1 MTTPKTALLPYI
13 ISLPV
18 KFYPDFSPFQISV
31 MNQFIHINRYQICL
45 DPTISLSVLYSGL
58 FARNNRISNASFP
71 NRFNPSVKH
80 FNFELII
87 HNPCHNSTTSRIKIN
102 NPVCLGILPVN
113 SYAPEPMIPFFFQ
126 EIQALFARS
135 YFIVQYI
142 ALLLFFLIL
151 LYNFLYYIP
160 FIVHIIFYTTI
171 YCTLSRFSQTVILC
185 FT

>member
-113 SYAPEPMIPFFFQ
+113 SYWTATLVTPSLGAFGVGL
-126 EIQALFARS
+126 QAEGFPCKDRNTREACVARCRLVS
-135 YFIVQYI
+135 AIKPSV
-142 ALLLFFLIL
+142 
-151 LYNFLYYIP
+151 
-160 FIVHIIFYTTI
+160 
-171 YCTLSRFSQTVILC
+171 
-185 FT
+185 

>member
-1 MTTPKTALLPYI
+1 MTTLKTALLPYI

-71 NRFNPSVKH
+71 NRFNPSVKC

-87 HNPCHNSTTSRIKIN
+87 HNPCHNSTISRIKYRYQHPLSYCERSEQLRPWTYNIFLLSGN
-102 NPVCLGILPVN
+102 SNPYLSGLIPLCNILH
-113 SYAPEPMIPFFFQ
+113 FFCF
-126 EIQALFARS
+126 LD
-135 YFIVQYI
+135 FII
-142 ALLLFFLIL
+142 
-151 LYNFLYYIP
+151 
-160 FIVHIIFYTTI
+160 
-171 YCTLSRFSQTVILC
+171 
-185 FT
+185 

>member
-1 MTTPKTALLPYI
+1 MFLFSLYYNIPVPMTTPKTALLPYI

-87 HNPCHNSTTSRIKIN
+87 HNPCHNSTISHIKIN
-102 NPVCLGILPVN
+102 NLVCLGILPVN

-142 ALLLFFLIL
+142 ALLLF
-151 LYNFLYYIP
+151 
-160 FIVHIIFYTTI
+160 
-171 YCTLSRFSQTVILC
+171 S
-185 FT
+185 